1 MTPAEEYALYESD
14 YATWLVQAAPRCAV
28 RLALCNDADLTEQ
41 WELLSR
47 DYQLA
52 VWNLL
57 DEAMRTRV
65 RAVRADYQQG
75 VNAP

>member
-1 MTPAEEYALYESD
+1 MTTERALYESD
-14 YATWLVQAAPRCAV
+14 RATWLAQAAPRCAA
-28 RLALCNDADLTEQ
+28 RLALCNDADLAEQ
-41 WELLSR
+41 WTFLSR

-75 VNAP
+75 ENAP